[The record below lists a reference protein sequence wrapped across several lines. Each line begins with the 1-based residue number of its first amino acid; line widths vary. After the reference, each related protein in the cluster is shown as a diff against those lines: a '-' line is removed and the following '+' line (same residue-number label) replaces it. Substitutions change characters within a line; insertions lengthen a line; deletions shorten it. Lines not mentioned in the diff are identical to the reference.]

1 MPLWQ
6 RSAPGLSSTFL
17 LWSNKKSYAIAGKEK
32 NIERGETDMKT
43 IRIEVSISAPPDLV
57 WWAWT
62 KPDRITVWFAPE
74 AIIEARPGG
83 PFELFFD
90 LSDHEHQCT
99 KGCVFTL
106 VEPKKRLGFTWKG
119 PDEFADLMNNPTSIT
134 SVLVT
139 LYDENGTTRV
149 VVEHRGWG
157 EGEESAASTG
167 LASDGLGG
175 GIEQS
180 QISVRVRPGPAGL
193 CSRGKQ
199 ELMDAMA
206 RPSEVWTGAG
216 RLGDCG

>member
-1 MPLWQ
+1 
-6 RSAPGLSSTFL
+6 
-17 LWSNKKSYAIAGKEK
+17 
-32 NIERGETDMKT
+32 MKT

-157 EGEESAASTG
+157 EGEESAQARAWHQMAWEEVLSSLKSALESGQG
-167 LASDGLGG
+167 LLGCAPG
-175 GIEQS
+175 GNKS
-180 QISVRVRPGPAGL
+180 
-193 CSRGKQ
+193 
-199 ELMDAMA
+199 
-206 RPSEVWTGAG
+206 
-216 RLGDCG
+216 